1 MDKQS
6 KIILISG
13 PTASG
18 KTNFAVK
25 IAKKI
30 QGEIIN
36 ADSMQ
41 VYKNLKILTAR
52 PNKIEQKNIKHHLYG
67 VVDLNKKFST
77 GQWLELVIKK
87 IKNIKKKK
95 KIPILVGGTG
105 LYFQSLIN
113 GLVKIPEIPLKFR
126 NKVRLMSKR
135 EGQKKFY
142 KKLLKLDP
150 KVKDKFDPND
160 TQRSIRAYE
169 IKSYTDISMYD
180 WLARTESEFKNSDF
194 LKLYIETKREK
205 LIERINL
212 RTLNMINGG
221 AINEVKKFL
230 KLKIRK
236 DQSVNKVIG
245 IAELTQYLNHEVTLE
260 EAKELISIKT
270 RQYAKRQATW
280 ARTRMTSWKKIKS
293 TRIDDFIK
301 KLNKSLLKL
310 DQWAQLQ
317 LDCPNG

>member
-1 MDKQS
+1 MDNQS

-18 KTNFAVK
+18 KSNFAVK

-41 VYKNLKILTAR
+41 VYKKLKILTAR

-67 VVDLNKKFST
+67 VIDLNKKFST
-77 GQWLELVIKK
+77 GQWLELVVKK
-87 IKNIKKKK
+87 INNIRKKK

-142 KKLLKLDP
+142 KKLLRLDP
-150 KVKDKFDPND
+150 KVKDKFDQND

-169 IKSYTDISMYD
+169 IKSYTNISMYD
-180 WLARTESEFKNSDF
+180 WLSKTKSEFKDSDF
-194 LKLYIETKREK
+194 LKLQIETKREK
-205 LIERINL
+205 LIKRINL
-212 RTLNMINGG
+212 RTLGMINGG
-221 AINEVKKFL
+221 AIKEVKKFL

-236 DQSVNKVIG
+236 DQSANKVIG
-245 IAELTQYLNHEVTLE
+245 IAELTQYLNDKITLD

-280 ARTRMTSWKKIKS
+280 ARTRMISWIKIDPNK
-293 TRIDDFIK
+293 IDSYIK
-301 KLNKSLLKL
+301 KLKNHTLNLT
-310 DQWAQLQ
+310 
-317 LDCPNG
+317 N

>member
-18 KTNFAVK
+18 KSNFAVK

-30 QGEIIN
+30 EGEIIN

-41 VYKNLKILTAR
+41 VYKKLKILTAR
-52 PNKIEQKNIKHHLYG
+52 PNRIEQKNIKHHLYG
-67 VVDLNKKFST
+67 IVNLNEKFST
-77 GQWLELVIKK
+77 GQWLELAIKK
-87 IKNIKKKK
+87 IKNIQKKK

-113 GLVKIPEIPLKFR
+113 GLVKIPEIPLNFR

-150 KVKDKFDPND
+150 KIRDKFDSND

-169 IKSYTDISMYD
+169 IKSYTNISMYD
-180 WLARTESEFKNSDF
+180 WLTKTKSEFKESDF

-205 LIERINL
+205 LIDKINL
-212 RTLNMINGG
+212 RTSNMINDG

-236 DQSVNKVIG
+236 DQSVNRVIG
-245 IAELTQYLNHEVTLE
+245 ITELTQYLNKKINLDQ
-260 EAKELISIKT
+260 ANELISIKT

-280 ARTRMTSWKKIKS
+280 ARTRMTSWKKIKP
-293 TRIDDFIK
+293 TKIDGLVK

-310 DQWAQLQ
+310 DQ
-317 LDCPNG
+317 

>member
-18 KTNFAVK
+18 KSNFAVK
-25 IAKKI
+25 VAKKI

-41 VYKNLKILTAR
+41 VYKKLKILTAR

-67 VVDLNKKFST
+67 VIDLNKKFST
-77 GQWLELVIKK
+77 GQWLELAIKK
-87 IKNIKKKK
+87 IKNIQKKK

-113 GLVKIPEIPLKFR
+113 GLVKIPEIPLNFR

-150 KVKDKFDPND
+150 KIKDKFDSND

-169 IKSYTDISMYD
+169 IKSYTNISMYD
-180 WLARTESEFKNSDF
+180 WLTKTKSEFKESDF
-194 LKLYIETKREK
+194 LKLYIEIKREK
-205 LIERINL
+205 LIDKINL
-212 RTLNMINGG
+212 RTFNMINDG

-236 DQSVNKVIG
+236 DQSVNRVIG
-245 IAELTQYLNHEVTLE
+245 ITELTQYLNKKINLDQ
-260 EAKELISIKT
+260 ANELISIKT

-280 ARTRMTSWKKIKS
+280 ARTRMTSWKKIKP
-293 TRIDDFIK
+293 TKIDDFVK

-310 DQWAQLQ
+310 DQ
-317 LDCPNG
+317 

>member
-18 KTNFAVK
+18 KSNFAVK

-41 VYKNLKILTAR
+41 VYKKLKILTAR
-52 PNKIEQKNIKHHLYG
+52 PNRIEQKNIKHHLYG
-67 VVDLNKKFST
+67 FVNLNEKFST
-77 GQWLELVIKK
+77 GQWLKLSIKK
-87 IKNIKKKK
+87 IKNIQKKK

-105 LYFQSLIN
+105 LYFQSLID

-126 NKVRLMSKR
+126 YKVRLMSKR
-135 EGQKKFY
+135 EGQEKFY

-150 KVKDKFDPND
+150 KIKDKFDPND

-169 IKSYTDISMYD
+169 IKSYTNISMYD
-180 WLARTESEFKNSDF
+180 WLTKTKSEFKDSDF
-194 LKLYIETKREK
+194 LKLHIETKREK

-212 RTLNMINGG
+212 RTSNMINGE
-221 AINEVKKFL
+221 AINEVKKFI
-230 KLKIRK
+230 KLKIIK

-245 IAELTQYLNHEVTLE
+245 IAELTQYLNSEITLE
-260 EAKELISIKT
+260 EAKGLILIKT

-280 ARTRMTSWKKIKS
+280 AKTRMVSWVKIDPNKV
-293 TRIDDFIK
+293 DGYIK
-301 KLNKSLLKL
+301 KLKKSSLKL
-310 DQWAQLQ
+310 DQLT
-317 LDCPNG
+317 

>member
-18 KTNFAVK
+18 KSNFAVK

-41 VYKNLKILTAR
+41 VYKKLKILTAR
-52 PNKIEQKNIKHHLYG
+52 PNKQEQKNIKHHLYG
-67 VVDLNKKFST
+67 VIDLNEKFST
-77 GQWLELVIKK
+77 GQWLKSVIKK
-87 IKNIKKKK
+87 IKDIQKKK

-105 LYFQSLIN
+105 LYFQSLID

-126 NKVRLMSKR
+126 NKIRLISKR
-135 EGQKKFY
+135 DGQEKFY

-150 KVKDKFDPND
+150 KIKDKFDPND

-169 IKSYTDISMYD
+169 VKSYTNVSMYD
-180 WLARTESEFKNSDF
+180 WLTKTKSEFKDSDF
-194 LKLYIETKREK
+194 LKLHIEIKREK
-205 LIERINL
+205 LIEQINL
-212 RTLNMINGG
+212 RTSSMISTG

-230 KLKIRK
+230 KLKIIK
-236 DQSVNKVIG
+236 NQSVNKVIG
-245 IAELTQYLNHEVTLE
+245 IAELTQYLNHEITLE
-260 EAKELISIKT
+260 EAKELILIKT

-280 ARTRMTSWKKIKS
+280 ARTRMISWIKIDQSKLDS
-293 TRIDDFIK
+293 YIK
-301 KLNKSLLKL
+301 KLKKSSLKL
-310 DQWAQLQ
+310 DQLT
-317 LDCPNG
+317 